1 LSSRILPTTWNTR
14 NTEASKSV
22 VLKLWVETSLGAAS
36 QIFTLQFITVGTF
49 RYEAAR
55 PYFFL
60 KFIYLLYVSTL

>member
-36 QIFTLQFITVGTF
+36 QIFTLQFIG
-49 RYEAAR
+49 
-55 PYFFL
+55 FL
-60 KFIYLLYVSTL
+60 REKLPPP